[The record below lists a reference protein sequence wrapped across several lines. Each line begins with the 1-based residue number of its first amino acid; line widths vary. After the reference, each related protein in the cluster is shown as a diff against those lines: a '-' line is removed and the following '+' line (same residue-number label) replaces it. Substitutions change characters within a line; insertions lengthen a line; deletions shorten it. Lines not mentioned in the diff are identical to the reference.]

1 VERHLDI
8 ERGTAKD
15 LGILLFKVAHITS
28 IEDIN
33 WELPR
38 SDVVI
43 IVGDTV
49 TGIAGGRVVAY
60 RMSGSGKLVTSRDQL
75 KECF

>member
-1 VERHLDI
+1 
-8 ERGTAKD
+8 
-15 LGILLFKVAHITS
+15 
-28 IEDIN
+28 
-33 WELPR
+33 
-38 SDVVI
+38 VVI